1 MLALA
6 ARTAFTSRRWMP
18 CAGRALHCW
27 YGVPAAGQR
36 RLVLWNFIRLT
47 ACLASRK
54 RLVHALLVLRTVTY
68 GPAQA
73 RSVHASEAR
82 LENRWTWRHGSH
94 TTAGWRKPRPGG
106 RLHMVGRWQV
116 PDVADVR
123 RDARGDAGDARSV
136 GGAGSA
142 GDAGVGSAGNAD
154 VGSAGDAGNAGGTG
168 DAGRA
173 ARAAVVV
180 RLATLADID
189 AVSVIE
195 SAAFADPWPAEAF
208 QAQLARSVVWF
219 AVAEL
224 HDEVVGY
231 VVEIVVGD
239 EAEIANIAVGS

>member
-1 MLALA
+1 
-6 ARTAFTSRRWMP
+6 
-18 CAGRALHCW
+18 
-27 YGVPAAGQR
+27 
-36 RLVLWNFIRLT
+36 
-47 ACLASRK
+47 
-54 RLVHALLVLRTVTY
+54 
-68 GPAQA
+68 
-73 RSVHASEAR
+73 
-82 LENRWTWRHGSH
+82 
-94 TTAGWRKPRPGG
+94 
-106 RLHMVGRWQV
+106 MVGRWQV

-123 RDARGDAGDARSV
+123 RDARGDAGDARSA

-239 EAEIANIAVGS
+239 EAEIANIAVGSEYRGLGIGAKLLDSALHESQARGVESVYLEVRESNTAARRLYASRRFSKIGRRSGYYRNPPEDAIVLRRSLVPADLRVATDASPQDGELRGA